1 MHWQCSSLRAVH
13 KRCRKFF
20 GRFLYPPPPYRNF
33 DPDLPNF
40 YDLISC
46 NIGIW
51 DSPPP
56 LKYSDVFYGW
66 PLCANCAERINIKYV
81 YKSASK
87 GWKALV
93 CEFLCVYA
101 GIIISGKGCHR
112 ANPMS
117 FSNLPPKR
125 KWPWAFYLKIM
136 FIVTYEL
143 LTILNKTETWSWHT
157 KLRFFFQG
165 KLVIFLILL
174 TIWYDSKH
182 PHYIFFTQIK

>member
-1 MHWQCSSLRAVH
+1 MRPVAPVAPAVTSL
-13 KRCRKFF
+13 
-20 GRFLYPPPPYRNF
+20 
-33 DPDLPNF
+33 
-40 YDLISC
+40 
-46 NIGIW
+46 
-51 DSPPP
+51 
-56 LKYSDVFYGW
+56 
-66 PLCANCAERINIKYV
+66 LCANCAERINIKYV

-117 FSNLPPKR
+117 FSNPPPER
-125 KWPWAFYLKIM
+125 KWPWVFYLKIM
-136 FIVTYEL
+136 FTVTYEL
-143 LTILNKTETWSWHT
+143 LTILNKTETWSWLT

>member
-1 MHWQCSSLRAVH
+1 MVSWPTRTKNLEWYLLRI
-13 KRCRKFF
+13 
-20 GRFLYPPPPYRNF
+20 
-33 DPDLPNF
+33 DLLHLF
-40 YDLISC
+40 W
-46 NIGIW
+46 NIE
-51 DSPPP
+51 
-56 LKYSDVFYGW
+56 
-66 PLCANCAERINIKYV
+66 LCANCAERINIKYV

-136 FIVTYEL
+136 FTVTYEL

-174 TIWYDSKH
+174 TIWYDWKH
-182 PHYIFFTQIK
+182 PHYIFFHTD